1 MAQNDGFDLGDIGD
15 VVGDLMSGKGFDL
28 AALQP
33 LWEQVQP
40 TLKGLDTDQILDTVS
55 SWAKDLD
62 LPLVKDI
69 PDSTIDDLKNGAKVP
84 LKNLIQGM

>member
-15 VVGDLMSGKGFDL
+15 VVGDLISGKGFDL

-33 LWEQVQP
+33 IWEQVQP
-40 TLKGLDTDQILDTVS
+40 TLKGLDTDQILDTIG

-62 LPLVKDI
+62 LPLLENVPDEVIENLKD
-69 PDSTIDDLKNGAKVP
+69 GAKVP
-84 LKNLIQGM
+84 LKSLLQG

>member
-15 VVGDLMSGKGFDL
+15 VVGDLISGKGFDL

-33 LWEQVQP
+33 IWEQVQP
-40 TLKGLDTDQILDTVS
+40 TLKGLDTDQILDTIG

-62 LPLVKDI
+62 LPLLENVPDEVIENIKD
-69 PDSTIDDLKNGAKVP
+69 GAKVP
-84 LKNLIQGM
+84 LKSLLQG

>member
-33 LWEQVQP
+33 IWEQVQP
-40 TLKGLDTDQILDTVS
+40 TLKGLDTDQIIDTIG
-55 SWAKDLD
+55 SWAKDLN
-62 LPLVKDI
+62 LPLLENLPDDVIDNLKD
-69 PDSTIDDLKNGAKVP
+69 GAKVP
-84 LKNLIQGM
+84 LKSLLQG

>member
-15 VVGDLMSGKGFDL
+15 VVGDLISGKGFDL

-33 LWEQVQP
+33 IWEQVQP
-40 TLKGLDTDQILDTVS
+40 TLKGLDTDQILDTIG

-62 LPLVKDI
+62 LPLLENLPDEVIENLKD
-69 PDSTIDDLKNGAKVP
+69 GAKVP
-84 LKNLIQGM
+84 LKSLLQG

>member
-1 MAQNDGFDLGDIGD
+1 MAQNDGFDLSDIGD

-33 LWEQVQP
+33 IWEQVQP
-40 TLKGLDTDQILDTVS
+40 TLKGLDTDQILDTIG

-62 LPLVKDI
+62 LPLLENLPDDVIDNLKD
-69 PDSTIDDLKNGAKVP
+69 GAKVP
-84 LKNLIQGM
+84 LKSLLQG

>member
-33 LWEQVQP
+33 IWEQVQP
-40 TLKGLDTDQILDTVS
+40 TLKGLDTDQILDTIG

-62 LPLVKDI
+62 LPLLENLPDDVIENLKD
-69 PDSTIDDLKNGAKVP
+69 GAKVP
-84 LKNLIQGM
+84 LKSLLQG

>member
-1 MAQNDGFDLGDIGD
+1 MAQNNGFDLGDIGD
-15 VVGDLMSGKGFDL
+15 VVGDLMSGKGLDL

-40 TLKGLDTDQILDTVS
+40 TLKGLDTDQILDTIG

-62 LPLVKDI
+62 LPLVNDI
-69 PDSTIDDLKNGAKVP
+69 PDATIDDLKNGAKVP

>member
-15 VVGDLMSGKGFDL
+15 VVGDLISGKGFDV

-40 TLKGLDTDQILDTVS
+40 TLKGLDTDQILDTIAT
-55 SWAKDLD
+55 WAKDLD
-62 LPLVKDI
+62 LPLLDSVPDDVIDKIKD
-69 PDSTIDDLKNGAKVP
+69 GAKVP
-84 LKNLIQGM
+84 LKSLLQG

>member
-15 VVGDLMSGKGFDL
+15 VVGDIISGKGFDL

-33 LWEQVQP
+33 IWEQVQP
-40 TLKGLDTDQILDTVS
+40 TLKGLDTDQILDTIG

-62 LPLVKDI
+62 LPLLENLPDDVIDNLKD
-69 PDSTIDDLKNGAKVP
+69 GAKVP
-84 LKNLIQGM
+84 LKSLLQG

>member
-15 VVGDLMSGKGFDL
+15 VVSGLISGKGLDL

-33 LWEQVQP
+33 LWEQIQP
-40 TLKGLDTDQILDTVS
+40 TLKGLDTDQILDTVGG
-55 SWAKDLD
+55 WAKDLD

-84 LKNLIQGM
+84 LKDLIQGL

>member
-1 MAQNDGFDLGDIGD
+1 MAQNGGFDLSDIGD
-15 VVGDLMSGKGFDL
+15 VVGDLIGGKGFDL

-40 TLKGLDTDQILDTVS
+40 TLKGLDTDQILDTVG

-62 LPLVKDI
+62 LPLLDSI
-69 PDSTIDDLKNGAKVP
+69 PDDVIENIKDGAKVS
-84 LKNLIQGM
+84 LKSLVKG

>member
-15 VVGDLMSGKGFDL
+15 VVGDLISGKGFDL

-33 LWEQVQP
+33 IWEQVQP
-40 TLKGLDTDQILDTVS
+40 TLKGLDTDQILDTIG

-62 LPLVKDI
+62 LPLLENVPDDVIENLKD
-69 PDSTIDDLKNGAKVP
+69 GAKVP
-84 LKNLIQGM
+84 LKSLLQG

>member
-15 VVGDLMSGKGFDL
+15 LVGDLIGGEGFDL

-40 TLKGLDTDQILDTVS
+40 TLTGLDTDAILDTIDT
-55 SWAKDLD
+55 WAKDLN
-62 LPLVKDI
+62 LPLLDSV
-69 PDSTIDDLKNGAKVP
+69 PDDVIENINGAKVP
-84 LKNLIQGM
+84 LKSLLQG

>member
-15 VVGDLMSGKGFDL
+15 VVGDLISGKGFDL

-33 LWEQVQP
+33 IWEQVQP
-40 TLKGLDTDQILDTVS
+40 TLKGLDTDQILDTIG

-62 LPLVKDI
+62 LPLLENLPDDVIDNLKD
-69 PDSTIDDLKNGAKVP
+69 GAKVP
-84 LKNLIQGM
+84 LKSLLQG